1 MIRSLTNVVVSCLA
15 RVEVPAAL
23 WRKHRLGDVT
33 RAEAAILTQAFEFDW
48 FGESDDEPAF
58 AIVLVSEDLL
68 EQAARGAAIHG
79 LRGYDAVQLA
89 SAVTARGADPDLD
102 RFACCD
108 ARLTAAAQLEG
119 FTMVG

>member
-1 MIRSLTNVVVSCLA
+1 MSCLA

-48 FGESDDEPAF
+48 FGDGDEEPAF
-58 AIVLVSEDLL
+58 AIVSVRQDLL
-68 EQAARGAAIHG
+68 EHAARAAVIHG

-89 SAVTARGADPDLD
+89 SAATARTADPDLE
-102 RFACCD
+102 RFACFD
-108 ARLTAAAQLEG
+108 ARLADAARVEG
-119 FTMVG
+119 FTLVG